1 MDVILNFLN
10 TTWESIGLP
19 NAEPFGTFHLV
30 CFGLSIVAAIVLC
43 FLWKH
48 EFILNPRNVAMV
60 CSIIIFV
67 FDLYEQIISSFIF
80 DGTHYVYEYQWE
92 HFPWQ
97 FYFTP
102 MVIGIIAAL
111 TKNKVYDHFMS
122 YLATYSLTAGLLTM
136 FFPVFGETIGLC
148 TQSMVSGGVV
158 LALGV
163 FLFYSRSVHIEHYTI
178 IKALPILIL
187 TVSMA
192 VSFNTFANLLGL
204 EGFNAFHLNPEIEH
218 NPNDIFI
225 FSSIF
230 NALRTWEF
238 PWGYIIS
245 LVIYVVGFTA
255 ISYLV
260 LLAAIGIRTLIHT
273 DFDAEYAEEDA
284 QRLAE
289 KQAKERKQVVEAP
302 VVEAVISSEEDIDEH
317 LIEV

>member
-10 TTWESIGLP
+10 TTWESLGVQ
-19 NAEPFGTFHLV
+19 NAVPYGTFHLV
-30 CFGLSIVAAIVLC
+30 CFGLSIIAAIVLC

-48 EFILNPRNVAMV
+48 EFILNPRRVAMV

-67 FDLYEQIISSFIF
+67 FDVYEQIISSFIF

-136 FFPVFGETIGLC
+136 FFPVFGETVGLC

-158 LALGV
+158 LALGI

-178 IKALPILIL
+178 IKALPIFIL

-192 VSFNTFANLLGL
+192 VSFNMFANLLGL
-204 EGFNAFHLNPEIEH
+204 EGFNAFHLNPEVEH
-218 NPNDIFI
+218 NGEIFI

-245 LVIYVVGFTA
+245 LLIYIVGFTA
-255 ISYLV
+255 LAYLF
-260 LLAAIGIRTLIHT
+260 LLAAIGIRTLIYT
-273 DFDAEYAEEDA
+273 DFDAEYAEQDA
-284 QRLAE
+284 ARLAE
-289 KQAKERKQVVEAP
+289 KNAKAETTIEAPAPEVVEAP
-302 VVEAVISSEEDIDEH
+302 LENQV
-317 LIEV
+317 